1 MNTDEKN
8 LVVRQSNELIEA
20 SYKIASIGE
29 GRLMR
34 MLIAQI
40 SPTDEDFKTYRISV
54 SDFARF
60 FNITSKTVNEQV
72 EKSARALRDREILIR
87 NGKSWFS
94 TGWLSHAEYIH
105 GSGYVE
111 VSFHARLKPYL
122 LGLKSYFTQYDLD
135 DLIEFKSGYA
145 IRLFELLKKEQFKA
159 NEQGCFER
167 RFGYEELRNI
177 LGIEKT
183 EYEFFKDFR
192 VNVIQVATDEINAN
206 SDINVRTEYEKTGR
220 KVSHIV
226 FHCEKAKGKKPPS
239 LEPPRNAD
247 GKPDGKEHPED
258 VRELM
263 AMGIDEATAY
273 RWRKKYGAKRIA
285 RNAAYA
291 QAMQKAGKI
300 KQSLS
305 GYLSR
310 AIADDIAS
318 GWEAEHKKKTEE
330 KKRASDAEERA
341 RREAD
346 DQAQARRGEREA
358 LLAEFHALPES
369 EQDAARAAFAA
380 SDKFAPFARWW
391 DKAKA
396 DGNGRPE
403 TLPQTVV
410 IFCAFYAAYKS
421 GSQDAT

>member
-1 MNTDEKN
+1 M
-8 LVVRQSNELIEA
+8 
-20 SYKIASIGE
+20 
-29 GRLMR
+29 
-34 MLIAQI
+34 
-40 SPTDEDFKTYRISV
+40 
-54 SDFARF
+54 
-60 FNITSKTVNEQV
+60 
-72 EKSARALRDREILIR
+72 
-87 NGKSWFS
+87 
-94 TGWLSHAEYIH
+94 
-105 GSGYVE
+105 
-111 VSFHARLKPYL
+111 
-122 LGLKSYFTQYDLD
+122 
-135 DLIEFKSGYA
+135 
-145 IRLFELLKKEQFKA
+145 
-159 NEQGCFER
+159 
-167 RFGYEELRNI
+167 RNI